1 MEVTSSGRLADA
13 GADAKPTIIT
23 VPTTPTASK
32 GALRL
37 GFWALGSSVCQAFAK
52 SVAPSQRTPIK
63 LLSHSFLLFA
73 ILNAKSATSAAPKAN
88 RQTCLPVTLLQ
99 TTTCATAQ
107 PCVRHGPVPLFQVIP
122 CPVIIFTL
130 LQILHLSFTPDCG
143 TMWNCPNSAC

>member
-13 GADAKPTIIT
+13 GANAKPTIIT

-52 SVAPSQRTPIK
+52 SVAPSQRTPTK
-63 LLSHSFLLFA
+63 LLSHF
-73 ILNAKSATSAAPKAN
+73 ISALRHSQRKECYFSGSQGN

-107 PCVRHGPVPLFQVIP
+107 PCVRHGPVPLFHVIP
-122 CPVIIFTL
+122 CPVIVFTL
-130 LQILHLSFTPDCG
+130 LQILHLSFMPDCW

>member
-52 SVAPSQRTPIK
+52 SVAPSQRTPTK
-63 LLSHSFLLFA
+63 LLSHFISALRHSQRKECYFSGSQGKQANLFA
-73 ILNAKSATSAAPKAN
+73 SNSPADDNLRNRAALCQAWP
-88 RQTCLPVTLLQ
+88 
-99 TTTCATAQ
+99 CATVS
-107 PCVRHGPVPLFQVIP
+107 CLFHA
-122 CPVIIFTL
+122 L
-130 LQILHLSFTPDCG
+130 L
-143 TMWNCPNSAC
+143 